1 MLNKEEL
8 VDLYHTSIFLLDNDV
23 YINCNEYVYKMLRN
37 NFVDLFEEL
46 LEARNIKYDD
56 WKDS

>member
-1 MLNKEEL
+1 M
-8 VDLYHTSIFLLDNDV
+8 DNDV

-46 LEARNIKYDD
+46 IEARNIDYDD

>member
-8 VDLYHTSIFLLDNDV
+8 VDLYHTSIFLIDDDV
-23 YINCNEYVYKMLRN
+23 YINCDYYVYRMLRN

-46 LEARNIKYDD
+46 IEARKIDYDD

>member
-1 MLNKEEL
+1 MLKKEEL

-23 YINCNEYVYKMLRN
+23 YINCNDYVYKMLRN

-46 LEARNIKYDD
+46 VEAGNIEYDD
-56 WKDS
+56 WKDL

>member
-8 VDLYHTSIFLLDNDV
+8 VDLYHTSIFLIDNDV
-23 YINCNEYVYKMLRN
+23 YINCDYYVYRMLRN

-46 LEARNIKYDD
+46 IEARKIDYDD

>member
-1 MLNKEEL
+1 MLDKKDI
-8 VDLYHTSIFLLDNDV
+8 VDLYHTSIFLIDNDV
-23 YINCNEYVYKMLRN
+23 YINCNRYVYEMLRS

-46 LEARNIKYDD
+46 IEARNIDYDD

>member
-8 VDLYHTSIFLLDNDV
+8 VDLYHTSIFLIDNDV

-46 LEARNIKYDD
+46 IEARKIDYDD
-56 WKDS
+56 WTDS